1 MRQLYDRVANHPH
14 IAGRSLGVRQFMKFS
29 VVGGVNTVVDFGVYL
44 ILTRLLDVPYVLAGA
59 LSFTV
64 ASTNSYIWNRR
75 WTFRDRETQVVTQ
88 YVKFFVVSA
97 VGLGLNAGILFF
109 LVHTWGVHDIIAKA
123 VAIGVV
129 VAWNFSVNKLWIFRP
144 VTRPA

>member
-29 VVGGVNTVVDFGVYL
+29 IVGGVNTVVDFGFYL
-44 ILTRLLDVPYVLAGA
+44 ILTRLLDVPYVLASA

-64 ASTNSYIWNRR
+64 AATNSYVWNRR
-75 WTFRDRETQVVTQ
+75 WTFRDRATRVATQ

-109 LVHTWGVHDIIAKA
+109 LVHMWGVHDIIAKA

-129 VAWNFSVNKLWIFRP
+129 VAWNFSINKLWIFRP
-144 VTRPA
+144 VTHPA